1 MAYPF
6 AGFGSFLFQR
16 DEWPLPGTDT
26 GWNRSPSISRSRPL
40 GAATDDIVALAIGSA
55 ERNFECHVT
64 PARFAALEA
73 LVNTSGAFIDWG
85 RPTPDSR
92 TAYLQRLTQLGS
104 VAAICEDGQTRRK
117 VRVRLELVS
126 Q

>member
-1 MAYPF
+1 MTYPW
-6 AGFGSFLFQR
+6 AGFGAFVFQR
-16 DEWPLPGTDT
+16 EEWPLIGTDN

-40 GAATDDIVALAIGSA
+40 GSATDDIVALAIGSA
-55 ERNFECHVT
+55 ERSFECLLT
-64 PARFAALEA
+64 PARFASLEA
-73 LVNTSGAFIDWG
+73 LVNTIGTLVDWS

-92 TAYLQRLTQLGS
+92 SAYLAKVSQMGW

-117 VRVRLELVS
+117 IRTRLELVS